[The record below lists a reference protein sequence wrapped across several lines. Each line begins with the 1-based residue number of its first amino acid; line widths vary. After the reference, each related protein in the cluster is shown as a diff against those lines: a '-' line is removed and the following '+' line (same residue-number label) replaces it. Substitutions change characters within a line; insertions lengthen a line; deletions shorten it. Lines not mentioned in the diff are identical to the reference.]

1 MTMPYRT
8 TDKVI
13 DYLNKQYLKLFRRA
27 KGIADFDE
35 LNAID
40 LSHEIYDEALRI
52 TRQEAT
58 RLADTL
64 YKRYRS
70 DPENQELGIAW
81 VMALMAAYNPVT
93 KYIYDN
99 EAERKRSRFA
109 ESLIAS
115 DTPAEEVDRSLRLW
129 VAQNKQFAEDVTF
142 NAIIQAYEDDGVAE
156 VEWVT
161 HPDDR
166 RCAEC
171 RSRHGKIYPIADV
184 PPKPHLRCR
193 CYVRRVQGGK

>member
-8 TDKVI
+8 TDRVI

-64 YKRYRS
+64 YKRYRT
-70 DPENQELGIAW
+70 DPKNSELGVAW
-81 VMALMAAYNPVT
+81 VLALMAAYNPVT

-109 ESLIAS
+109 ESLVAS

-142 NAIIQAYEDDGVAE
+142 NAIIQAFEDDGVAE

-166 RCAEC
+166 RCVEC
-171 RSRHGKIYPIADV
+171 RSRHGRIYPIGDV
-184 PPKPHLRCR
+184 PPKPHMRCR